1 MEHNMTTDTT
11 TLLALFDEDKL
22 DPAAN
27 AIEKLHEMGIPDDG
41 INVISG
47 VPLAHKI
54 LGRPHP
60 STNVSRLAL
69 GGAIAGFF
77 FGAFLNYGTPYLYYV
92 PVGGQYITPIPPGMI
107 LIFEMTML
115 FALLATFLGVFLD
128 SYFPNYRPMEYVP
141 EISDGKIGIFF
152 KYPSGE
158 HEKFVDAMSAFGAE
172 SVRPVEA
179 QQL

>member
-1 MEHNMTTDTT
+1 MSEV
-11 TLLALFDEDKL
+11 TLLAVFNDI
-22 DPAAN
+22 DPAAD
-27 AIEKLHEMGIPDDG
+27 AIEKLHDIGIQDEN

-47 VPLAHKI
+47 VPVAHKM

-60 STNVSRLAL
+60 HTNVSRLSM

-77 FGAFLNYGTPYLYYV
+77 FGLFLNWGTPNLYTV
-92 PVGGQYITPIPPGMI
+92 LVGGQYVTPIPPGLI
-107 LIFEMTML
+107 LVFEMTML

-141 EISDGKIGIFF
+141 EISDGKIAVFF
-152 KYPSGE
+152 KCSSDDQ
-158 HEKFVDAMSAFGAE
+158 KQITDAMEKLGAE
-172 SVRPVEA
+172 SIKAAEA

>member
-1 MEHNMTTDTT
+1 MADT
-11 TLLALFDEDKL
+11 TLLAVFEDL

-27 AIEKLHEMGIPDDG
+27 AIEKLYEMGVTDEN

-47 VPLAHKI
+47 VPVAHKI

-60 STNVSRLAL
+60 HTNVSRLSL
-69 GGAIAGFF
+69 GGAIAGFL
-77 FGAFLNYGTPYLYYV
+77 FGVFLNYGTPYLYYV

-128 SYFPNYRPMEYVP
+128 SYFPNYRPMEYVG
-141 EISDGKIGIFF
+141 EVSDGKIAVFF
-152 KYPSGE
+152 KVADGD
-158 HEKFVDAMSAFGAE
+158 EKKVTEAIGSLGAE
-172 SVRPVEA
+172 SIKRAEA